1 MPGQASRTSGPPGL
15 SPMPGIYRY
24 IRPNVLI
31 GRLGLGQVGHR
42 HVGTS
47 LTLELLQRIGRNL
60 FIHLPAA
67 QDVYRHVDRMLHRL
81 LVGFVLPGDIETHP
95 VRLGSSGRR
104 AARP

>member
-1 MPGQASRTSGPPGL
+1 
-15 SPMPGIYRY
+15 MPGIYRY

-67 QDVYRHVDRMLHRL
+67 QDVYRHVDRIAHRL

-95 VRLGSSGRR
+95 VRG
-104 AARP
+104 ARPDVKFTPSGDSALNGASPWS